1 MITQPHSDAVAVP
14 RWRFPF
20 WGVLAALLI
29 CPLVVMG
36 FTNEVRWDLADFVAA
51 AALLTSFG
59 IAVEAA
65 FFLNAE
71 VQHPSCGYRCRSY
84 NGLTD
89 LGACRSRDI
98 LRKRRLFES
107 APGTNF
113 DLKTCGHVRSRS
125 TMFAM
130 TDATPN
136 VPVVSTSARRETV
149 LRGRLPENM

>member
-65 FFLNAE
+65 FFSTQKSSTRA
-71 VQHPSCGYRCRSY
+71 VVI
-84 NGLTD
+84 
-89 LGACRSRDI
+89 GAS
-98 LRKRRLFES
+98 L
-107 APGTNF
+107 A
-113 DLKTCGHVRSRS
+113 
-125 TMFAM
+125 A
-130 TDATPN
+130 
-136 VPVVSTSARRETV
+136 VSLIWAHAAV
-149 LRGRLPENM
+149 GIF